1 MNKFAKF
8 AVLLF
13 VVVLVLSPLAVFA
26 EDAAAEAVADAAVA
40 TPAVDWT
47 ALYGVGCGL
56 ILIGAGYGIGKIG
69 ASSVESIARQPEA
82 AGQINTTM
90 IISAAL
96 IEGVTFFSLI
106 ICMLK

>member
-26 EDAAAEAVADAAVA
+26 QDGASADAGAVSNVA
-40 TPAVDWT
+40 SNLTG
-47 ALYGVGCGL
+47 LYGVGCGL

-69 ASSVESIARQPEA
+69 WSSVESIARQPEV
-82 AGQINTTM
+82 AGKVNTAM

-96 IEGVTFFSLI
+96 IEGVAFFGLI

>member
-1 MNKFAKF
+1 MNKFAKI

-26 EDAAAEAVADAAVA
+26 QDGTTSADAGAISNAA
-40 TPAVDWT
+40 TSLT
-47 ALYGVGCGL
+47 SLYGVGCGL

-69 ASSVESIARQPEA
+69 ASSVESIARQPEV
-82 AGQINTTM
+82 AGKVNTAM

-96 IEGVTFFSLI
+96 IEGVAFFGLI

>member
-1 MNKFAKF
+1 VKRFAEF

-13 VVVLVLSPLAVFA
+13 IVVLVLSPLAVFA
-26 EDAAAEAVADAAVA
+26 QDAPATDANAVSSAASNL
-40 TPAVDWT
+40 TG
-47 ALYGVGCGL
+47 LYGVGCGL

-69 ASSVESIARQPEA
+69 ASSVESMARQPEA
-82 AGQINTTM
+82 SGKINTAM

-96 IEGVTFFSLI
+96 IEGVTFFGLI